1 MRLSSHAADAMLD
14 GLAARMKGAS
24 LRFYDQTPPG
34 TASAELSGEQ
44 LLATLEFVSIEL
56 DAGQVRATCNEGL
69 AKRSGRAAWAQCVD
83 RDGKVL
89 FDCVVGEKDSGAPV
103 EMNTADFKKGGP
115 VKLRSF
121 AVGY

>member
-1 MRLSSHAADAMLD
+1 MRMSNHAADAMLD
-14 GLAARMKGAS
+14 GLAARMNGAS
-24 LRFYDQTPPG
+24 LRFYDLTPPG
-34 TASAELSGEQ
+34 SPSAELTGQ
-44 LLATLEFVSIEL
+44 TLLATLDFVSVEL

-89 FDCVVGEKDSGAPV
+89 FDCPVGESDSGAPV